1 MGFHLAWKIRTTKGI
16 AMIDWPVDSK
26 KTAYLNV
33 DLQNVFVE
41 GYDISSPN
49 GPFVV
54 EQANRLAAACRAA
67 GVLVIHTAQETRAD
81 MSNRGIASDIVISYM
96 QSHGME
102 RGGIAAG
109 SDAVKL
115 SARLDVQPSDIILIK
130 PRYGAFT
137 GTDLDLILRRKG
149 IDTVII
155 GGIATNVC
163 CDTTAREANMRDYK
177 VFFLSDGTGN
187 RGLGTLSADQV
198 KTAVLATLEF
208 AFAQVITVDAMIAKI
223 QAAKPSQSPGN
234 SS

>member
-1 MGFHLAWKIRTTKGI
+1 
-16 AMIDWPVDSK
+16 MIDWTVDPK

-41 GYDISSPN
+41 GYSISSPN

-54 EQANRLAAACRAA
+54 EQANRLAAACRKA
-67 GVLVIHTAQETRAD
+67 GILVIHTAQETRAD
-81 MSNRGIASDIVISYM
+81 QSNRGIASDIVISYM
-96 QSHGME
+96 NSRGME
-102 RGGIAAG
+102 RGAITAG

-115 SARLDVQPSDIILIK
+115 SPRLDVQPSDIVLIK

-137 GTDLDLILRRKG
+137 GTDLDLILRSKG

-187 RGLGTLSADQV
+187 RGLANLTADQV
-198 KTAVLATLEF
+198 KAAVLATMEF
-208 AFAQVITVDAMIAKI
+208 AFAQVITVEGMIGKI
-223 QAAKPSQSPGN
+223 EAGSKPRAGA
-234 SS
+234 

>member
-1 MGFHLAWKIRTTKGI
+1 
-16 AMIDWPVDSK
+16 MIDWLVDPK
-26 KTAYLNV
+26 KTAYINV

-41 GYDISSPN
+41 GYAISSPN

-54 EQANRLAAACRAA
+54 EQANRLAAACRTA
-67 GVLVIHTAQETRAD
+67 GILVIHTAQETRAD
-81 MSNRGIASDIVISYM
+81 GSNRGIASDIVGAYLA
-96 QSHGME
+96 SHNMN

-115 SARLDVQPSDIILIK
+115 SPRLKVEPGDIVLVK

-137 GTDLDLILRRKG
+137 GTDLDLILRSKG

-187 RGLGTLSADQV
+187 RGLANLTPDQV
-198 KTAVLATLEF
+198 KAATLATLEF
-208 AFAQVITVDAMIAKI
+208 AFAQVLTVDAMIEKI
-223 QAAKPSQSPGN
+223 AGPTRP
-234 SS
+234 

>member
-1 MGFHLAWKIRTTKGI
+1 
-16 AMIDWPVDSK
+16 MIDWSVDPR

-41 GYDISSPN
+41 GYSISSPN

-54 EQANRLAAACRAA
+54 EQANRLAAACRRA
-67 GVLVIHTAQETRAD
+67 GILVIHTAQETRAD
-81 MSNRGIASDIVISYM
+81 QSNRGIASDIVLSYLK
-96 QSHGME
+96 SHNME
-102 RGGIAAG
+102 PGGIKAG

-115 SARLDVQPSDIILIK
+115 SPRLHVAPEDVVLIK

-137 GTDLDLILRRKG
+137 GTDLDLILRAKG

-187 RGLGTLSADQV
+187 RGLANLTPDQV
-198 KTAVLATLEF
+198 KAATLATLEF
-208 AFAQVITVDAMIAKI
+208 AFAQVLTVDAMIEKI
-223 QAAKPSQSPGN
+223 AGPTRP
-234 SS
+234 